1 MTATA
6 SPASS
11 LKVVPSGHHLGAR
24 IEGVDL
30 SQPMTDATLATV
42 RETLGRYGVISFPS
56 QTLSA
61 QQLHDFSG
69 QFGSL
74 EINVGGMFQE
84 PGLPQ
89 VMILSNITKDGK
101 PVGIGDAGQ
110 DWHTDMSYS
119 GTVAYANVLHALHVP
134 ARDGKPLG
142 GTLFADM
149 AAAYDALP
157 ESVRARI
164 DGRTA
169 THDFEKFW
177 EMMRRERNS
186 PRPPLSEAQRRAKPP
201 VSHPMVLVHPVSG
214 RRSLYANPGYAMF
227 IDGMPCD
234 ESDALL
240 AMLFEHQV
248 QERFIFKFDWTVGDV
263 LMWDNLRVIHKA
275 LADYGPTEHRMM
287 KRCQVMA
294 DKVLPRG
301 TAGAALGAHA

>member
-1 MTATA
+1 MNTA
-6 SPASS
+6 STQST
-11 LKVVPSGHHLGAR
+11 LNVVPAGTHLGAR
-24 IEGVDL
+24 IEGLDL
-30 SQPMTDATLATV
+30 SKGMAPETLAAV
-42 RETLGRYGVISFPS
+42 RAALAQYGVISFPR
-56 QTLSA
+56 QTLTA
-61 QQLHDFSG
+61 QQLHDFSA

-74 EINVGGMFQE
+74 EINVGGIFQE

-89 VMILSNITKDGK
+89 VMILSNITQDGK
-101 PVGIGDAGQ
+101 PIGIGDAGQ

-119 GTVAYANVLHALHVP
+119 GTVAYANVLHALKVP
-134 ARDGKPLG
+134 QRNGQPLG

-157 ESVRARI
+157 QAVRERI
-164 DGRTA
+164 DHRTA

-227 IDGMPCD
+227 IDGMPRA

-240 AMLFEHQV
+240 EMLFAHQV
-248 QERFIFKFDWTVGDV
+248 EERFIFKFNWTEGDV

-301 TAGAALGAHA
+301 TAGAALSAHA

>member
-1 MTATA
+1 MTA
-6 SPASS
+6 SS
-11 LKVVPSGHHLGAR
+11 ITDTSLQIVASGHHLGAR
-24 IEGVDL
+24 IEGLDL
-30 SQPMTDATLATV
+30 SQSLSPATISAV
-42 RETLGRYGVISFPS
+42 RQALGRYGVISFPR

-61 QQLHDFSG
+61 QQLHDFSA

-89 VMILSNITKDGK
+89 VMILSNIVKDGK

-119 GTVAYANVLHALHVP
+119 GTVAYANVLHALVVP
-134 ARDGKPLG
+134 QRDGKPLG
-142 GTLFADM
+142 GTQFADM

-186 PRPPLSEAQRRAKPP
+186 PRPPLTDAQRRTKPP
-201 VSHPMVLVHPVSG
+201 VSHPMVIVHPVSG

-227 IDGMPCD
+227 IDGMPREQSD
-234 ESDALL
+234 ELL
-240 AMLFEHQV
+240 EMLFAHQV
-248 QERFIFKFDWTVGDV
+248 QERFVFTFQWTVGDV
-263 LMWDNLRVIHKA
+263 LMWDNLRVIHRA

-294 DKVLPRG
+294 DRVLPRG
-301 TAGAALGAHA
+301 TAGAAVGAHA